1 MLEIS
6 VDGENYEAN
15 DGNNDDDI
23 EDDYGEEQQ
32 SFEDDYG

>member
-23 EDDYGEEQQ
+23 EDDYEE
-32 SFEDDYG
+32 E